1 MTWWPRSRM
10 SALLN
15 NQLKAQYDSGVYVV
29 LATSLSMGQGYR
41 DIFVL
46 GDPPHTKYPPVFPL
60 LLAPFIHA
68 FGYNVVLLKLMVIA
82 MAVSALYVLYRLY
95 ADEGDQGMPLVL
107 ALAAATSPGV
117 VFFSQSVMTEVPY
130 LLLSLLALLALH
142 RYSPPASGAAL
153 AIIAGL
159 VSLAYL
165 TRLVGLSL
173 LVAAVAYLLCE
184 GGAPTR
190 SARRRDAIVIG
201 LLAAVPA
208 AAWFLR
214 SWWVGESAA
223 PVYLSEFNIERAWS
237 SPTSPGGML
246 DIARR
251 ASGNIVRYAGHVGR
265 VIFFYA
271 PPGVADIPP
280 GAPRVADIARVPPVH
295 RPAADGHRILRLRL
309 RGRAAPVSGNSP
321 AALRRSGDPLPVVLF
336 FRLPRVARRGP
347 GSGAR
352 WIPSCPP

>member
-1 MTWWPRSRM
+1 MSRWTVVNLPGCQWRASLRLGLPLVLTLFTAL
-10 SALLN
+10 SALALD

-159 VSLAYL
+159 LSLAYL
-165 TRLVGLSL
+165 TRLVGLSARGRRRL
-173 LVAAVAYLLCE
+173 SPVRGRRADAFRPPARRDRDRTPC
-184 GGAPTR
+184 GGAGGR
-190 SARRRDAIVIG
+190 
-201 LLAAVPA
+201 LVPA
-208 AAWFLR
+208 
-214 SWWVGESAA
+214 
-223 PVYLSEFNIERAWS
+223 
-237 SPTSPGGML
+237 
-246 DIARR
+246 
-251 ASGNIVRYAGHVGR
+251 
-265 VIFFYA
+265 
-271 PPGVADIPP
+271 
-280 GAPRVADIARVPPVH
+280 
-295 RPAADGHRILRLRL
+295 
-309 RGRAAPVSGNSP
+309 
-321 AALRRSGDPLPVVLF
+321 
-336 FRLPRVARRGP
+336 
-347 GSGAR
+347 
-352 WIPSCPP
+352 